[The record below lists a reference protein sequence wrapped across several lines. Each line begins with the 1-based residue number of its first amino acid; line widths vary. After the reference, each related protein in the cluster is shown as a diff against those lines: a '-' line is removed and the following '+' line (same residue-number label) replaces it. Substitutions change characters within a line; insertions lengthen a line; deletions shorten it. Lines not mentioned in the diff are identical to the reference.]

1 MDSRTMNVST
11 AIQRGPLLRTAA
23 CLLVA
28 AETDLRNADTL
39 RSTAAGLQILA
50 DEISAGSARY
60 SDARRK

>member
-1 MDSRTMNVST
+1 
-11 AIQRGPLLRTAA
+11 
-23 CLLVA
+23 LLVA